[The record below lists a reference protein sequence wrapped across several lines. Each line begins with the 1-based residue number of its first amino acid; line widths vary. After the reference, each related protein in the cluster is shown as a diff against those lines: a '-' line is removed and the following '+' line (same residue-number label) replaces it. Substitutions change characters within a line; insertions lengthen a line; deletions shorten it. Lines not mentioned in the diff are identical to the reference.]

1 MLTADVRSITA
12 TAVKK
17 VAYMDNHH
25 GGYFILSALAGIY
38 VGFGIILIFSVGG
51 PFAMAGSAA
60 TKLVMG
66 ASFGVAL
73 TLVIFA
79 GSELFTGNNMF
90 GVVGALNKEISWLK
104 VGKLFLLSYI
114 GNFAGS
120 FFLALLVAK
129 SGAVSG
135 DAQTGLIM
143 QISAAKMHKP
153 ALQLFLLGILC
164 NWLVCLAVWTSSRTT
179 NDMAKI
185 LLIFWTLF
193 AFISSGFEH
202 SIANQTL
209 LSLALFLPHGAG
221 ISWLGMGRNLLYVT
235 IGNIVG
241 GGFFVGALYWL
252 SVTPSTEISR
262 ELSKDMA
269 LEALVT
275 TDGDE

>member
-1 MLTADVRSITA
+1 MSKV
-12 TAVKK
+12 AVKK
-17 VAYMDNHH
+17 VTYMDNHH
-25 GGYFILSALAGIY
+25 LGYIILSALAGIY

-79 GSELFTGNNMF
+79 GSELFTGNNMC
-90 GVVGALNKEISWLK
+90 GVIGALSGEITWWR

-114 GNFAGS
+114 GNFIGS
-120 FFLALLVAK
+120 FFLAYLVAK

-135 DAQTGLIM
+135 EAQTSLIM
-143 QISAAKMHKP
+143 HVSAAKMNKP
-153 ALQLFLLGILC
+153 AVQLFLLGILC
-164 NWLVCLAVWTSSRTT
+164 NWLVCLAVWTSAKTT

-185 LLIFWTLF
+185 FLIFWTLF

-209 LSLALFLPHGAG
+209 LSLALFLPHGLE
-221 ISWLGMGRNLLYVT
+221 ITWLGLGRNLFYVT
-235 IGNIVG
+235 LGNIVG
-241 GGFFVGALYWL
+241 GGFFVGALYYF
-252 SVTPSTEISR
+252 SVTPSVAIKA
-262 ELSKDMA
+262 LSKDMA
-269 LEALVT
+269 MEALETV
-275 TDGDE
+275 DGNE